1 MSPSKSHSRAVSCP
15 SQILGAFRCTISF
28 MKEMAQFGAFK
39 RRKAVAIF
47 KIRQNRNQRTKM
59 LLVCGSSERPCS
71 SEISTYGGQNLIRKE
86 DLTVQ
91 SDARISSIIS
101 RGVNR
106 IFFLQKTVVCFI
118 SDYIIN
124 SYNLNRGA

>member
-1 MSPSKSHSRAVSCP
+1 
-15 SQILGAFRCTISF
+15 
-28 MKEMAQFGAFK
+28 
-39 RRKAVAIF
+39 
-47 KIRQNRNQRTKM
+47 M

-71 SEISTYGGQNLIRKE
+71 SEISTNGGQNLIRKE

-106 IFFLQKTVVCFI
+106 IFFFAK
-118 SDYIIN
+118 N
-124 SYNLNRGA
+124 SCLFHF